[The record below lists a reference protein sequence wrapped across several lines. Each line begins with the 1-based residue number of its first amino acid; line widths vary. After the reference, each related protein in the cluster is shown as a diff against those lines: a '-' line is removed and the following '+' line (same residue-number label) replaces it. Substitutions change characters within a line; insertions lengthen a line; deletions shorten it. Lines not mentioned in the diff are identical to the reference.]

1 MKRKLQTILIASLCT
16 SAWAEDIRVMEPVT
30 VTATRSEISLEDA
43 PGSITI
49 ITQDEIKRKGGES
62 VIDVLRGTT
71 GISMQGIGTGGRRSI
86 SLRGM
91 ESKHTLILIDG
102 KRVPGSNDVIGP
114 NTDYQYDWIA
124 VDEIERIEVIRGPMS
139 VLYGS
144 DAMGGIINV
153 ITKKPKDEWTGTIKY
168 SRRMVNSEKGGK
180 GYGIETQGNGAISEN
195 MQLSLTAMKTRRE
208 ELDSLVDPR
217 VSAREGKE
225 NIHGAMA
232 INWQPKER
240 QDIEFGYTIGEE
252 ERWYNT
258 LTRAGIPYLSSY
270 DIKRT
275 QKSLTWSGDMW
286 ESSSSARIYQNEI
299 DIVNRASNGVTVT
312 DPQSLTDTI
321 MEGNTRFGIGMN
333 QLISVG
339 IESRK
344 EILKNPK
351 LNGGEADVTMNSIW
365 LQDELEMSDK
375 NMVTLGARWDDHQY
389 FGTETSP
396 RVALVHDINEE
407 WTLRASYGK
416 GFRAPTLKQVAPD
429 YTFQAGMVM
438 INSNPELE
446 PERNRVWEIAAN
458 YNIER
463 LEISVGL
470 FDNRIDN
477 LIDTKLDMIYPSGIQ
492 VWSYD
497 NIDEAR
503 IQGAELSANIVI
515 TSNGKIKSS
524 YQYMDAKNGDGEN
537 LEQRPRHTG
546 GIGFEWVQGT
556 WSYNID
562 AAYLGK
568 QHIMAN
574 NVLTVLPS
582 YTLWNT
588 SIIKSLTKHVDVAMR
603 IDNVTD
609 VRLEEKSSAFR
620 HEEYPRSLRIEISAK
635 L

>member
-1 MKRKLQTILIASLCT
+1 
-16 SAWAEDIRVMEPVT
+16 
-30 VTATRSEISLEDA
+30 
-43 PGSITI
+43 
-49 ITQDEIKRKGGES
+49 
-62 VIDVLRGTT
+62 
-71 GISMQGIGTGGRRSI
+71 
-86 SLRGM
+86 M

-114 NTDYQYDWIA
+114 NTDYQHDWVAI
-124 VDEIERIEVIRGPMS
+124 DEIERIEVVRGPMS

-144 DAMGGIINV
+144 DAMGGVINI
-153 ITKKPKDEWTGTIKY
+153 ITKKTKDEWTGTIKY
-168 SRRMVNSEKGGK
+168 SRRMVGDEKGGE
-180 GYGIETQGNGAISEN
+180 GYGIETQGGGAISDN
-195 MQLSLTAMKTRRE
+195 MQLSLAAMRSRRS

-217 VSAREGKE
+217 VSAIEGKE
-225 NIHGAMA
+225 NSHGTMT
-232 INWQPKER
+232 INWHPSER
-240 QDIEFGYTIGEE
+240 QDIALGYTLGEE

-258 LTRAGIPYLSSY
+258 LTRAGMSYVSSY
-270 DIKRT
+270 DIRRT
-275 QKSLTWSGDMW
+275 QKSLAWSGDVG

-299 DIVNRASNGVTVT
+299 DIVNQASNGVTAT
-312 DPQSLTDTI
+312 DPQTLTDTI
-321 MEGNTRFGIGMN
+321 MEGNTRFAIGTK
-333 QLISVG
+333 QLISLG
-339 IESRK
+339 FESRK
-344 EILKNPK
+344 ETLRNPK
-351 LNGGEADVTMNSIW
+351 LNSGEADVTMNSIW

-375 NMVTLGARWDDHQY
+375 GLMTLGARWDEHQY
-389 FGTETSP
+389 FGMEASP

-429 YTFQAGMVM
+429 YTFQAGMVI

-446 PERNRVWEIAAN
+446 PERNSVWEIAAN

-463 LEISVGL
+463 LEMSVGV

-477 LIDTKLDMIYPSGIQ
+477 LIDTKLDTTYPSGIQ

-503 IQGAELSANIVI
+503 IQGAELSANIDV
-515 TSNGKIKSS
+515 TSNSKIKSS
-524 YQYMDAKNGDGEN
+524 YQYMDAKNGDGEK
-537 LEQRPRHTG
+537 LAQRPRHTA
-546 GIGFEWVQGT
+546 GIGFEWVRAT
-556 WSYNID
+556 WSYSID

-574 NVLTVLPS
+574 NNVLTELPG

-588 SIIKSLTKHVDVAMR
+588 SIIKSLSKHVNVAMR
-603 IDNVTD
+603 MDNVTD
-609 VRLEEKSSAFR
+609 VRLEEKSTAFR